1 MNVITQKVTQR
12 LLNSEAGFTLIEML
26 ITVGIIVTLAAVV
39 TPQLVDY
46 IGYDKES
53 QMAREKIS
61 VSRGVR
67 LMMVDKAVGYVNAEE
82 DTARNDW
89 TTYPTGPRNTTPIS
103 PYLTFQVSTYF
114 YCWDSKGNV
123 TAQYESPVSCT

>member
-26 ITVGIIVTLAAVV
+26 ITVGIIVTLAVVV

-46 IGYDKES
+46 IVYGKES
-53 QMAREKIS
+53 QMARAKIS

-67 LMMVDKAVGYVNAEE
+67 LMMVDKAVG
-82 DTARNDW
+82 
-89 TTYPTGPRNTTPIS
+89 
-103 PYLTFQVSTYF
+103 
-114 YCWDSKGNV
+114 
-123 TAQYESPVSCT
+123 

>member
-1 MNVITQKVTQR
+1 MNAITQKVTQR

-26 ITVGIIVTLAAVV
+26 ITVGIIVTLAVVV
-39 TPQLVDY
+39 TPQLVNY
-46 IGYDKES
+46 IGYGKDS

-61 VSRGVR
+61 VSKGVR

-82 DTARNDW
+82 LTARNDW
-89 TTYPTGPRNTTPIS
+89 TAYPTGPGNTTPIS
-103 PYLTFQVSTYF
+103 PYLTFEVSTYF

-123 TAQYESPVSCT
+123 TAQYESPVSCS